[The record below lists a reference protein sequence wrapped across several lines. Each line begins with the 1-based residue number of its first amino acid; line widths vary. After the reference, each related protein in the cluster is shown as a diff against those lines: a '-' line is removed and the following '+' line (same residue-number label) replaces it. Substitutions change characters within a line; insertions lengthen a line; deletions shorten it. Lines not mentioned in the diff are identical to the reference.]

1 MTPPQQQTEKWTEKW
16 KSTLDWYK
24 QLMTVN
30 GVAGVAIA
38 AFLTF
43 AGRTNSAIQPSTST
57 VAVAYLAI
65 FIFLLSVG
73 FAVRAMFRV
82 INYVEPQGVGEFLK
96 KLPWLLSPFLYSAI
110 GFLVFL
116 VAVALHVWN
125 LFISAV

>member
-1 MTPPQQQTEKWTEKW
+1 VPTETQQTEKWKA
-16 KSTLDWYK
+16 TLDWYK

-65 FIFLLSVG
+65 FAFLVSVG
-73 FAVRAMFRV
+73 LAVFAMFWV
-82 INYVEPQGVGEFLK
+82 INYVEPKEVRGFLQ
-96 KLPWLLSPFLYSAI
+96 KLPWPLSPFCYSAL
-110 GFLVFL
+110 GFLLFL
-116 VAVALHVWN
+116 VAVVTY
-125 LFISAV
+125 LFIPAS